1 LDDQARSRWVATHIL
16 PHEGE
21 VRGWVRRHV
30 HHLTPADID
39 DLVQEAYARLLIVEF
54 THIANGRSY
63 LFTVVRNLLFE
74 QARRARTVPMELM
87 GQIEAL
93 RVPTEEPGPESRVG
107 VRQELERL
115 ERIVAALPKQC
126 RRAFELQK
134 FYGLSQREIARE
146 MKITEKAVEKHL
158 AAALLRVLD
167 AVKGDSDSAQPK
179 PGPGMSRH
187 DTQQSKD

>member
-1 LDDQARSRWVATHIL
+1 MDDQARHRWVATHIL

-30 HHLTPADID
+30 HGLTPADID
-39 DLVQEAYARLLIVEF
+39 DLIQEAYARLLIVEF

-107 VRQELERL
+107 ARQELERL

-126 RRAFELQK
+126 RRAFELRK

-158 AAALLRVLD
+158 AAALARVLD
-167 AVKGDSDSAQPK
+167 AVKGDPDSARPK
-179 PGPGMSRH
+179 AESGMSRH
-187 DTQQSKD
+187 DTEQSKD

>member
-1 LDDQARSRWVATHIL
+1 MDDEARCQWVASHIL

-21 VRGWVRRHV
+21 ARAWVRRHV
-30 HHLTPADID
+30 QGLTPADID
-39 DLVQEAYARLLIVEF
+39 DLIQEAYARLLTVEF
-54 THIANGRSY
+54 AQITNGRGY

-87 GQIEAL
+87 GQIAAL
-93 RVPTEEPGPESRVG
+93 RVPSGEPGPERRVG
-107 VRQELERL
+107 ARQELERL
-115 ERIVAALPKQC
+115 EHIVAALPKQC

-158 AAALLRVLD
+158 AAALLRVLE
-167 AVKGDSDSAQPK
+167 ALRADSDSAR
-179 PGPGMSRH
+179 PGPESGMSRH
-187 DTQQSKD
+187 GTEHSKD

>member
-1 LDDQARSRWVATHIL
+1 MDDQARHRWVATHIL

-30 HHLTPADID
+30 HRLTPADID
-39 DLVQEAYARLLIVEF
+39 DLIQEAYARLLIVEF
-54 THIANGRSY
+54 THIANGRGY
-63 LFTVVRNLLFE
+63 LFTVVRNLLLE

-146 MKITEKAVEKHL
+146 MKITEKTVEKHL

-167 AVKGDSDSAQPK
+167 AVKADSDSARPK
-179 PGPGMSRH
+179 PGSGMSRH
-187 DTQQSKD
+187 DTEQSKD

>member
-1 LDDQARSRWVATHIL
+1 LDDQARHRWVATHIL

-30 HHLTPADID
+30 HRLTPADID
-39 DLVQEAYARLLIVEF
+39 DLIQEAYARLLIVEF

-146 MKITEKAVEKHL
+146 MKITEKTVEKHL

-167 AVKGDSDSAQPK
+167 AVKADSDSARPK
-179 PGPGMSRH
+179 PGSGMSQH
-187 DTQQSKD
+187 DTEQSND

>member
-1 LDDQARSRWVATHIL
+1 LDDQARHRWVATHIL

-30 HHLTPADID
+30 HRLTPADID
-39 DLVQEAYARLLIVEF
+39 DLIQEAYARLLIVEF

-63 LFTVVRNLLFE
+63 LFTVIRNLLFE

-146 MKITEKAVEKHL
+146 MKITEKTVEKHL

-167 AVKGDSDSAQPK
+167 AVKADSDSARPK
-179 PGPGMSRH
+179 PGSGMSQH
-187 DTQQSKD
+187 DTEQSND

>member
-1 LDDQARSRWVATHIL
+1 MDDQARHRWVATHIL

-30 HHLTPADID
+30 HRLTPADID
-39 DLVQEAYARLLIVEF
+39 DLIQEAYARLLIVEF

-146 MKITEKAVEKHL
+146 MKITEKTVEKHL

-167 AVKGDSDSAQPK
+167 AVKADSDSARPK
-179 PGPGMSRH
+179 PGSGMSQH
-187 DTQQSKD
+187 DTEQSND

>member
-1 LDDQARSRWVATHIL
+1 MDDQARPRWVATHIL

-30 HHLTPADID
+30 HRLTPADID
-39 DLVQEAYARLLIVEF
+39 DLIQEAYARLLIVEF
-54 THIANGRSY
+54 THISNGRSY

-146 MKITEKAVEKHL
+146 MKITEKTVEKHL

-167 AVKGDSDSAQPK
+167 AVKEESDSARPK
-179 PGPGMSRH
+179 PGSGMSRH
-187 DTQQSKD
+187 DTEQSKD

>member
-1 LDDQARSRWVATHIL
+1 MDDQARQRWVATHIL

-30 HHLTPADID
+30 HRLTPADID
-39 DLVQEAYARLLIVEF
+39 DLIQEAYARLLIVEF
-54 THIANGRSY
+54 THIANGRGY
-63 LFTVVRNLLFE
+63 LFTVVRNLLLE

-146 MKITEKAVEKHL
+146 MKITEKTVEKHL

-167 AVKGDSDSAQPK
+167 AVKADSDSARPK
-179 PGPGMSRH
+179 PGSGMSQH
-187 DTQQSKD
+187 DTEQSND

>member
-1 LDDQARSRWVATHIL
+1 LDDQARHRWVATHIL

-30 HHLTPADID
+30 HRLAPADID
-39 DLVQEAYARLLIVEF
+39 DLIQEAYARLLIVEF

-146 MKITEKAVEKHL
+146 MKITEKTVEKHL

-167 AVKGDSDSAQPK
+167 AVKADSDSARPK
-179 PGPGMSRH
+179 PGSGMSQH
-187 DTQQSKD
+187 DTEQSND